1 MDEGLY
7 VPYTVPSPLL
17 VHADEVQPSPGLIQG
32 PFWAVFPLTM
42 KEIRYLLWPYIHRTE
57 RENGALRIA
66 HSSAMGVMNGER
78 YRFLL
83 PLDVFS
89 DDISRKIPRGSLLSR
104 KNLLKAR
111 LREIYDLRNNAGLTL
126 DQMATLADT
135 TASVIEDI
143 EEADFEGDFLLI
155 C

>member
-1 MDEGLY
+1 
-7 VPYTVPSPLL
+7 
-17 VHADEVQPSPGLIQG
+17 
-32 PFWAVFPLTM
+32 
-42 KEIRYLLWPYIHRTE
+42 
-57 RENGALRIA
+57 
-66 HSSAMGVMNGER
+66 MGVMNGER

-143 EEADFEGDFLLI
+143 EEADFEGYFLLI